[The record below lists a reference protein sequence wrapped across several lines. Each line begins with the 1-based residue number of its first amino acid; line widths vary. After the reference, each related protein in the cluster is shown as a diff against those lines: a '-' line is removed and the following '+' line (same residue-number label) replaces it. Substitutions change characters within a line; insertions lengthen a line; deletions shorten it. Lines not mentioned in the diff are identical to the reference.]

1 MILLVSWIYTL
12 AVCMLAGISNCAAA
26 SRSTYNEHLDLKPL
40 PRNNLLASFNFE
52 IYSDSAAETELGNDG
67 QVFWAHYGLFPRSVG
82 QIVQSTRAHELHL
95 RFTQGWWDAEEWGFL
110 PHNGK
115 HAGGT
120 GVEVWA
126 WIAGES
132 DTQAESR
139 WYELVNALSGL
150 FCASLNFVD
159 SSRTTPNPISFRPDS
174 NMRSSF
180 LTYPDSGS
188 SNSSSSDLHL
198 YHGSLPRET
207 VCTENLTPFLKLLPC
222 KGRAGISS
230 LLDGHR
236 IFDSK
241 WQSMALDFVPICDSD
256 NGCRLHMT
264 QKVDVV
270 LDVQRSLQRQH
281 SPIPRPPPPEELH
294 CDISKA
300 YHSESICFPLPN
312 PDVVEWKLS
321 DLFGLKI
328 KSRCQVDQTDGN
340 DVSSS
345 SVCTHITPAWHL
357 TREGGTVVSSTS
369 SNACFSLH
377 ESDEFD
383 LAFSTSNSTSV
394 SANDQ
399 PPVYIQR
406 SMTGRGQQ
414 YGGIQTII
422 YNPSMTDSVSV
433 IYLESLPWYMKPYIH
448 TMVAGLSSTSSS
460 SATSPSPSASLTQEV
475 MKDILYRPFL
485 ERVRGTYL
493 ELKLEVPPESRLT
506 LSYDFDK
513 ALLYLAEYPP
523 DANRGFDVPPGIL
536 TVLTREDDGNMS
548 YTYALRTSS
557 LLLSLPTPDFSM
569 PYNVIILTST
579 VMALAFGTVYNIL
592 VRRFVYEE
600 DLVAQHTPLMQK
612 LKPKIWERWKT
623 PTVSNTGS
631 NKEESAKVQERAD
644 AKDRGL
650 KS

>member
-1 MILLVSWIYTL
+1 MFVLGTWVYLF
-12 AVCMLAGISNCAAA
+12 AVCVSLFDVSDCALSSKA
-26 SRSTYNEHLDLKPL
+26 SGYSESLDLKPL

-52 IYSDSAAETELGNDG
+52 INSDLAQGYDLVNGTD
-67 QVFWAHYGLFPRSVG
+67 QPVFLAHYGLFPRSVG
-82 QIVQSTRAHELHL
+82 QIVKSTQTHELHL
-95 RFTQGWWDAEEWGFL
+95 RFTQGWWDSEEWGLL

-115 HAGGT
+115 YAGGT

-132 DTQAESR
+132 YDEAENH

-174 NMRSSF
+174 TTGASTLIAGKGNV
-180 LTYPDSGS
+180 
-188 SNSSSSDLHL
+188 SSSSLHL

-241 WQSMALDFVPICDSD
+241 WQSMALDFVPTCDSD
-256 NGCRLHMT
+256 YRCRLHMT

-270 LDVQRSLQRQH
+270 LDVLRSLQRRH
-281 SPIPRPPPPEELH
+281 SPVPKPPPSEELQ
-294 CDISKA
+294 CDTSKS
-300 YHSESICFPLPN
+300 YHSDSICFPLPT
-312 PDVVEWKLS
+312 PDTVNWRLS
-321 DLFGLKI
+321 DVFGRKI
-328 KSRCQVDQTDGN
+328 QNRCLLDRASEN
-340 DVSSS
+340 DVSSY
-345 SVCTHITPAWHL
+345 SVCAHITPDWHL
-357 TREGGTVVSSTS
+357 SREGGVIVSSTS
-369 SNACFSLH
+369 SKACFSLL
-377 ESDEFD
+377 ENDEFD
-383 LAFSTSNSTSV
+383 IGFSTSNSASV
-394 SANDQ
+394 SKNEP

-414 YGGIQTII
+414 NGGIQTII
-422 YNPSMTDSVSV
+422 YNPSITDSVSL
-433 IYLESLPWYMKPYIH
+433 IYFESLPWYMKPYIH
-448 TMVAGLSSTSSS
+448 TLAATLSNSTTSKSPAIKREVAN
-460 SATSPSPSASLTQEV
+460 E
-475 MKDILYRPFL
+475 ILYRPFL

-493 ELKLEVPPESRLT
+493 ELKLDIPPESRLA

-513 ALLYLAEYPP
+513 TLLYLAEYPP

-536 TVLTREDDGNMS
+536 TVISKESNVS
-548 YTYALRTSS
+548 YAYAVRTSS

-579 VMALAFGTVYNIL
+579 VMALAFGTIYNIL
-592 VRRFVYEE
+592 VRRFVYEQDVVRE
-600 DLVAQHTPLMQK
+600 RIPLMQK
-612 LKPKIWERWKT
+612 LRQRIIDRFSRWKEASA
-623 PTVSNTGS
+623 P
-631 NKEESAKVQERAD
+631 ESDKVNPGAD
-644 AKDRGL
+644 ANVDDSLDEKN
-650 KS
+650 

>member
-1 MILLVSWIYTL
+1 MILLLPKIHIL
-12 AVCMLAGISNCAAA
+12 AVCVLCHVSNCAAA
-26 SRSTYNEHLDLKPL
+26 SSSSYSEHLDLTPL

-52 IYSDSAAETELGNDG
+52 VYSDPAAENGFRNDG
-67 QVFWAHYGLFPRSVG
+67 QLFWAHYGLFPRSVG
-82 QIVQSTRAHELHL
+82 QIVQSTHTHELHL
-95 RFTQGWWDAEEWGFL
+95 RFTQGWWDAEEWGLL

-115 HAGGT
+115 YAGGS

-132 DTQAESR
+132 DTQAENR
-139 WYELVNALSGL
+139 WYELVNGLSGL

-159 SSRTTPNPISFRPDS
+159 STRTTPNPISFRPDS

-180 LTYPDSGS
+180 LSYPGSGE
-188 SNSSSSDLHL
+188 NNTASSDLHL

-241 WQSMALDFVPICDSD
+241 WQSMALDFVPICDPDS
-256 NGCRLHMT
+256 GCRLHMT

-281 SPIPRPPPPEELH
+281 SPIPHPPPTEELQ
-294 CDISKA
+294 CDRSKP
-300 YHSESICFPLPN
+300 YHSESICFPLPS
-312 PDVVEWKLS
+312 PEVVDWKLS
-321 DLFGLKI
+321 DIFGLKI
-328 KSRCQVDQTDGN
+328 KSSCLVDQTCEN
-340 DVSSS
+340 EASSS
-345 SVCTHITPAWHL
+345 SVCTHITPAWRL
-357 TREGGTVVSSTS
+357 SREDGTVVSSTP

-377 ESDEFD
+377 DSNEFD
-383 LAFSTSNSTSV
+383 LFFSTANSTSV
-394 SANDQ
+394 SQNDQ

-414 YGGIQTII
+414 NGGIQTII
-422 YNPSMTDSVSV
+422 YNPSMTDSVSL

-448 TMVAGLSSTSSS
+448 TMVATLSSAD
-460 SATSPSPSASLTQEV
+460 SAPPASPSTSLEQEV
-475 MKDILYRPFL
+475 IKRTLYRPFL

-513 ALLYLAEYPP
+513 TLLYLAEYPP

-536 TVLTREDDGNMS
+536 TVLTKGADGNIS

-592 VRRFVYEE
+592 VRRFVYED
-600 DLVAQHTPLMQK
+600 DLGEHTPLLQRIK
-612 LKPKIWERWKT
+612 QRIRARFVKQKT
-623 PTVSNTGS
+623 PAGS
-631 NKEESAKVQERAD
+631 NKSGKVKERTD
-644 AKDRGL
+644 AEDRGRD
-650 KS
+650 KKT